1 MKFALNL
8 PLGSV
13 SFGQVS
19 VSLLRE
25 MHKRKLSPNLFPIGG
40 TLDLSPYE
48 NVDPEFAGWIQE
60 CVSRAH
66 LEHNRKIPIFK
77 LWHLHDSFSS
87 YSDHQFLLSFYEL
100 DSPTPMELNYAKN
113 SAKILFSSEYTRD
126 LFKSFGL
133 TNVDYLPLA
142 FDARSFFKKDK
153 VYFPNRITFNIC
165 GKFEKRKHHLKAI
178 REWINLFGGNPQF
191 SLQCATYNPFF
202 NEEQNAQVEHQILGG
217 NKVPNVSFLKFM
229 PTDAQYNDYLNSA
242 DVVIGASGGEGWG
255 LPEFQSCAIGKHAVI
270 LNCNG
275 YKSWANPSNSTLFEP
290 SSKVSS
296 LDGIFFKGDQP
307 YNQGNIFD
315 FSTESYHN
323 ALKESVKKVSVNR
336 LNEAGLAL
344 QQEFSVEKFC
354 DRVLS
359 LL

>member
-191 SLQCATYNPFF
+191 SLQCATYN
-202 NEEQNAQVEHQILGG
+202 
-217 NKVPNVSFLKFM
+217 
-229 PTDAQYNDYLNSA
+229 DYLNSA